1 MMQNFDV
8 EIHSV
13 ESLQVLQVVNS
24 PLVSGNA
31 TITRVPEGS
40 TFCLEKSAQKLLMV
54 PFDPAHDIPKERRDE
69 EVQIAR
75 RLATIS
81 SRIYIASTTALSS
94 IITTPWFL
102 QADVLL
108 ESNRVEEALALADKA
123 SQVMDDMQFDAERL
137 VRLTLYL
144 SHFKFHEIAYINQKA
159 GFVLFRETRFEDALH
174 HLEKANTDP
183 RLIIRLFPS
192 FTQVDISSI
201 YLYSGIR
208 DLLSS
213 LANTESIGTLFSLFP
228 FSSRKQGDGIV
239 VNKLSRNY
247 DPFIFPSSANA
258 EATLEL
264 KRILLLNSQQVLRK
278 YLFRYREKKGYASI
292 GDDASKIFEWVDLVL
307 LKLILE
313 MGKEEGKQMLYE
325 LIDSGVDCF
334 EQAENVL
341 IENGRYYVLSRLY
354 QSRAMTEKVLET
366 WGKMIDGT
374 WRDEE
379 FRNGEERMRDY
390 LMKIRDANLVFR
402 FAMWLTQRNPEAGV
416 QVI

>member
-40 TFCLEKSAQKLLMV
+40 TFCLEKLAQKLLMV
-54 PFDPAHDIPKERRDE
+54 PFDPAHDTPERRDE
-69 EVQIAR
+69 EVQIVR
-75 RLATIS
+75 RLATVS
-81 SRIYIASTTALSS
+81 SRIYIASTTTLSS
-94 IITTPWFL
+94 VITTPWLL
-102 QADVLL
+102 QADTLL
-108 ESNRVEEALALADKA
+108 ESNRVEEALALADQA

-137 VRLTLYL
+137 VLPTLSL
-144 SHFKFHEIAYINQKA
+144 SYFKFHEIAYINQKA

-183 RLIIRLFPS
+183 RLIIRLFPP

-208 DLLSS
+208 DLLST

-228 FSSRKQGDGIV
+228 YSSCKQSDGIV

-247 DPFIFPSSANA
+247 DPFISPSSANA

-307 LKLILE
+307 LKLVLE

-341 IENGRYYVLSRLY
+341 IENRRYYVLSRLY
-354 QSRAMTEKVLET
+354 QSGGMTEKVLET

-374 WRDEE
+374 WPDEE
-379 FRNGEERMRDY
+379 FKNGEERMRDY
-390 LMKIRDANLVFR
+390 LIKIRDADLVFK
-402 FAMWLTQRNPEAGV
+402 FAMWLTRRNPEAGV